1 MQKQSY
7 SMEKLGNVVWKLSF
21 RNLIQYEPRSIEVT
35 VSDGKRTLTTELA
48 LKIEKALG
56 IPAKILLAAQTQ
68 YEIDSANADKNVDA
82 KHETVAVTIP
92 IHDRNLLQELVKKFG
107 WTCVF

>member
-1 MQKQSY
+1 M
-7 SMEKLGNVVWKLSF
+7 
-21 RNLIQYEPRSIEVT
+21 EVT
-35 VSDGKRTLTTELA
+35 VSDGKRTQTTELA

-107 WTCVF
+107 WACVF